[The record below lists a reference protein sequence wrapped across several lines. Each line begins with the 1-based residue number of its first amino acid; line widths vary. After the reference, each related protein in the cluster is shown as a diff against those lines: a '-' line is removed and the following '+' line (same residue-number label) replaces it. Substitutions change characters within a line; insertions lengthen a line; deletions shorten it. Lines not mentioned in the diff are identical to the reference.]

1 MSDSPIRVFIDRI
14 EGDLAVV
21 GLSDDD
27 RVKFNLPLKY
37 LPEGAAE
44 GTHLR
49 LSFKVDEASRKTETD
64 RIDKL
69 LKKLAGKKRD
79 E

>member
-1 MSDSPIRVFIDRI
+1 MGNSSIKVFIDRI

-21 GLSDDD
+21 VLSEDD
-27 RVKFNLPLKY
+27 RVKFNLPVKY
-37 LPEGAAE
+37 LPGGAGE

-49 LSFKVDEASRKTETD
+49 LSFKIDEASRKTETD
-64 RIDKL
+64 KIAGL
-69 LKKLAGKKRD
+69 LEKLAGKKRD

>member
-1 MSDSPIRVFIDRI
+1 MSDSSIKVFIDRI

-21 GLSDDD
+21 VLSEDDS
-27 RVKFNLPLKY
+27 VKFNLPAKY
-37 LPEGAAE
+37 LPDGAGE

-49 LSFKVDEASRKTETD
+49 LSFKVDEASRKKETD
-64 RIDKL
+64 RIDSL
-69 LKKLAGKKRD
+69 LKKLASKKRD